1 MTACSFVVFSLAAV
15 ETGADETKAKEPGQW
30 NVGKIIKEAKG
41 TPVWTDAEQA
51 AAEFDG
57 YSCMGE
63 YTRESDAMQIVP
75 AEGKFYAS
83 IYRGGLPSA
92 GWDGDH
98 IKHAWID
105 RDRIASHL
113 DGWTKVDRSSSL
125 TFQAPPP
132 NAVVLFAGEKRGH
145 WKFGEVVDGLLQA
158 GARTKKSFGSFKL
171 HVEFLTPLKP
181 TLPLSHPGRGNSGVF
196 AVGAYEVQVM
206 DTFGLDPSPAAWQ
219 STPILKKPYTWCG
232 SIYGIRPPTINVCL
246 PPLAWQTLDIEFTAA
261 EFSGDMKTKD
271 AVMTVYHNGV
281 LVQDRVK
288 LPSGTGG
295 GPSGPRAEV
304 ASGPILI
311 QKHGNAVQY
320 RNIWIVPK

>member
-1 MTACSFVVFSLAAV
+1 MTACCFVVFLLAVV
-15 ETGADETKAKEPGQW
+15 EACADETIAMESHQW
-30 NVGKIIKEAKG
+30 NIGKIVKEAKG
-41 TPVWTDAEQA
+41 TPVWTDAEKA

-57 YSCMGE
+57 YAFMGE
-63 YTRESDAMQIVP
+63 YTCESDAMQIVP
-75 AEGKFYAS
+75 AEGKYYAS
-83 IYRGGLPSA
+83 IYRCGLPGA
-92 GWDGDH
+92 GWGGGR
-98 IKHAWID
+98 IKHTWVD
-105 RDRIASHL
+105 RDRIASYL

-125 TFQAPPP
+125 TFQTPPK
-132 NAVVLFAGEKRGH
+132 NAVVLFDGEKRGH

-158 GARTKKSFGSFKL
+158 GARTKKTFGSFKL
-171 HVEFLTPLKP
+171 HVEFMTPLKP

-196 AVGAYEVQVM
+196 AVGAYEIQVI
-206 DTFGLDPSPAAWQ
+206 DTFGLDQSPEAWQ
-219 STPILKKPYTWCG
+219 VTPILKTPDTWCG

-261 EFSGDMKTKD
+261 QFSGDNKTKD
-271 AVMTVYHNGV
+271 AVMTVHHNGA

-304 ASGPILI
+304 ASGRILI